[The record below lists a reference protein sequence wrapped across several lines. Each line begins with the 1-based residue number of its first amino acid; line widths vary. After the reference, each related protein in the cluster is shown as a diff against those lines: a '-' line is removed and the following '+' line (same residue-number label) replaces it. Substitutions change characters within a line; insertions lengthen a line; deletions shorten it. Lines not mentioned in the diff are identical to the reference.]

1 MTEKLP
7 SEGGKGYPHEARVSV
22 AFALTEAMMW
32 LQAQGLLIPFPADHT
47 APGRMLSRRA
57 RAFETTEDF
66 QQFVMAKRLNREL
79 LHPAIAEEVW
89 LAFVRGNFAAA
100 VFQAMR
106 AVEIVVREAAGF
118 EASDHGVAMIRR
130 AFHKDNGPLRDPN
143 QDEGEREALMHL
155 FAGAIGS
162 YKNPHSHR
170 AVEMNDAGE
179 AIEVVMLASHLLRI
193 VDARRP
199 APPQGEPGPVAEA
212 AVAAAASSAC
222 GRLND
227 GADDRSDERAGAVP
241 GGVRAGLDPGP
252 ADAAGQEPPVR
263 AGHAQRASANYMRA
277 EG

>member
-1 MTEKLP
+1 MIEIHDAIPDHEALVALAPEELAGKLLFLMRERFERDKNQLQTSDFITEVMTEKLP

-66 QQFVMAKRLNREL
+66 RQFVMAKRLNREL

-89 LAFVRGNFAAA
+89 LAFVRGNLAAA

-106 AVEIVVREAAGF
+106 AVEIAVREAAGF
-118 EASDHGVAMIRR
+118 QASDYGVAMIRR

-179 AIEVVMLASHLLRI
+179 VIEVVMLASHLLRI

-199 APPQGEPGPVAEA
+199 AAPYGEPDPVAEA
-212 AVAAAASSAC
+212 AVAAAATA
-222 GRLND
+222 
-227 GADDRSDERAGAVP
+227 A
-241 GGVRAGLDPGP
+241 P
-252 ADAAGQEPPVR
+252 AE
-263 AGHAQRASANYMRA
+263 S
-277 EG
+277 